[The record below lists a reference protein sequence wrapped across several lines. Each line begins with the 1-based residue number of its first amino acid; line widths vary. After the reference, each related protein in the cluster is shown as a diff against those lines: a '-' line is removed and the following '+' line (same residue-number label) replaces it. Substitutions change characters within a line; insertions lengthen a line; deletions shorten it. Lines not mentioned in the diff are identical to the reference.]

1 MTEASRAGGA
11 TGAMARAAA
20 GGNTQD
26 GAVDLAP
33 KEERAGGTD
42 DKKDS
47 KPPEL
52 VVCASGNLG
61 LIYFPRLAGR
71 VSLEEIDKTWPGLV
85 EGLINHEGVG
95 VIMGRSQTRGSVALG
110 KDGSHYLE
118 SGTVEGVDPLA
129 PYGEHALTGMRRVD
143 GMSNCPDLVAISL
156 LDPAT
161 DEVAAFEELIGSHG
175 GLGGPQTSPF
185 ILHPA
190 EWKIDEPIIGAEN
203 VYRQIRKWLSGVGI
217 ELGKNGG
224 AAKPSVV
231 KVEAGAG
238 LQHADVGS
246 RG

>member
-1 MTEASRAGGA
+1 
-11 TGAMARAAA
+11 
-20 GGNTQD
+20 
-26 GAVDLAP
+26 
-33 KEERAGGTD
+33 
-42 DKKDS
+42 
-47 KPPEL
+47 
-52 VVCASGNLG
+52 
-61 LIYFPRLAGR
+61 
-71 VSLEEIDKTWPGLV
+71 
-85 EGLINHEGVG
+85 
-95 VIMGRSQTRGSVALG
+95 
-110 KDGSHYLE
+110 
-118 SGTVEGVDPLA
+118 
-129 PYGEHALTGMRRVD
+129 MRRVD

-238 LQHADVGS
+238 LEHADVGS